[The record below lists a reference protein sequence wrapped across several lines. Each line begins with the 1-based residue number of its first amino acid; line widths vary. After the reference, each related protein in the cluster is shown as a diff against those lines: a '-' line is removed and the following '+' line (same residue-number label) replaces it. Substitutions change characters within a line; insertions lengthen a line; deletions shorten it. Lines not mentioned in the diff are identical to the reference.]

1 MNQNAQ
7 KEIRESESQH
17 ESSKPRKPH
26 EQLYNDVFVAP
37 VQKQLDDLKRKSSPP
52 EDASKFLRNNRH
64 ADRDP
69 EISLKFKD
77 GGQAF
82 LDEVEEQDQEE

>member
-1 MNQNAQ
+1 MIRLINQNAQ
-7 KEIRESESQH
+7 KESIRESESQL
-17 ESSKPRKPH
+17 ESTKPMKPH
-26 EQLYNDVFVAP
+26 QQLYNDVILAP

-52 EDASKFLRNNRH
+52 EDPSKFLRNNRH

-77 GGQAF
+77 GG
-82 LDEVEEQDQEE
+82 